1 MNSRTPHV
9 AAAVA
14 ASGSQYRRMGRRR
27 LMVLAA
33 AAAAVLVALVI
44 DVMTGPA
51 TLSVGQVLA
60 AVCTPEHVEPAHRTI
75 LWTFRM
81 PTALMAAAVGA
92 ALAVAGVQMQTIL
105 NNPLASPYT
114 LGVSAAASFGAALA
128 MIVPVALPLAVAVP
142 ASAFVFAMLS
152 CMAIFAVAR
161 LRGAG
166 TETVVLG
173 GVALLFL
180 FNSGV
185 ALMQY
190 LASENQLQAIVFW
203 IFGSLQGATW
213 EKLAVVSC
221 VLASSMVLLA
231 MSSWRLTALRLGE
244 SHARSLGVDVQRLR
258 LRTLA
263 LVSVLT
269 AAAVCFAGAIGFI
282 GLVAPHLA
290 RRMVGEDQRYLLPL
304 SALLGAVLL
313 TSASAVCKAVLPGAV
328 LPVGIATAVLGV
340 PFFAAMIL
348 TSRKSYW

>member
-1 MNSRTPHV
+1 MTIETPQLEASSR
-9 AAAVA
+9 
-14 ASGSQYRRMGRRR
+14 QYRRMGRRR
-27 LMVLAA
+27 MAVLAGAGAVLLACLMVDL
-33 AAAAVLVALVI
+33 L
-44 DVMTGPA
+44 TGPA
-51 TLSVGQVLA
+51 ALPAGQALA
-60 AVCTPEHVEPAHRTI
+60 ALFTPDHVEATHRTI
-75 LWTFRM
+75 MWSFRL
-81 PTALMAAAVGA
+81 PVALMAVVVGA
-92 ALAVAGVQMQTIL
+92 SLAVAGTQMQTIL

-128 MIVPVALPLAVAVP
+128 MIVPVATPLAIAVP
-142 ASAFVFAMLS
+142 GAAFICAML
-152 CMAIFAVAR
+152 CCLAIYAVAR

-185 ALMQY
+185 ALLQF

-213 EKLAVVSC
+213 EKLAVVAC
-221 VLASSMVLLA
+221 VLVAAMALLA
-231 MSSWRLTALRLGE
+231 GSSWQLTALRLGE
-244 SHARSLGVDVQRLR
+244 NHARSLGVDVQRLR
-258 LRTLA
+258 LRTLV

-290 RRMVGEDQRYLLPL
+290 RRMVGEDQRFLLPL

-313 TSASAVCKAVLPGAV
+313 SAASTACKVVLPGAV
-328 LPVGIATAVLGV
+328 LPVGIATAILGV
-340 PFFAAMIL
+340 PFFAVMVL
-348 TSRKSYW
+348 TVRKSYW